1 MLSEEEII
9 KTLQSSQAIGFK
21 PYRTYS
27 KTGDITNCRITDFMS
42 EKHLKIADKKN
53 LIVMMHLSKKY
64 GVADDENISD
74 LIFLSEKYPNV
85 KCTFLALGQSY
96 HQNHT

>member
-1 MLSEEEII
+1 MMSEEEII
-9 KTLQSSQAIGFK
+9 KSLRSSQAVGFK

-42 EKHLKIADKKN
+42 EKHIEIANKKD

-74 LIFLSEKYPNV
+74 LIFLTEKYPNV
-85 KCTFLALGQSY
+85 KWILAPAQEVTLLGE
-96 HQNHT
+96 